1 MLNGTSS
8 VIGNSVSKAGDAIGD
23 ATSTVRDVASEKGSV
38 LEGIARAA
46 IRALPGV
53 PERLFLSLLDR
64 VGLSR
69 KPARTDGL
77 GAFAL
82 GFAAGGA
89 TAALLTPMSGPQM
102 RKQIVGAL
110 KRLGAASEE
119 TASGTQTR
127 VSEPESRETGDA
139 ASTSGAAVIT
149 INVPNDPTLYKAQFY
164 NQFIVADPKANSLG
178 FAFSNGGAAT
188 LGKQ

>member
-139 ASTSGAAVIT
+139 ASTSGAAER
-149 INVPNDPTLYKAQFY
+149 PNGASHAANAPTKDPNAASKDPNGTPKGGSHGDKA
-164 NQFIVADPKANSLG
+164 VDPRPRA
-178 FAFSNGGAAT
+178 
-188 LGKQ
+188 